1 MGTSHFSLSPHS
13 SVLFKG
19 IALLTPGGDLVY
31 CIDPHKQNRW
41 HLQLCVFLQ
50 EMLGLSEPPH
60 FLIPCFTATIDRWQD
75 PKTQTIKTFAEVYP
89 HASPHR
95 ALLEAAFGCLNADW
109 QTVERQPELCDSL
122 VLSSYQQQFPQ
133 LWQTHDLIARLA
145 PIEPFSPLQTGS
157 PARLAW
163 PTAHQTQMQGYV
175 LRLYVSS
182 SNARVERILETLHQ
196 LLEEHLRQP
205 YTLKVI
211 DVRKHPEQAEAD
223 QITATP
229 TLVKVSPAPIRRIAG
244 ALDQPEL
251 LLKILSSFERSS
263 FLEHTSPEET
273 SPEETS
279 PEEHG

>member
-1 MGTSHFSLSPHS
+1 MGTQFLLSPQS
-13 SVLFKG
+13 STLFKG

-31 CIDPHKQNRW
+31 CIDPEKQNRW

-50 EMLGLSEPPH
+50 ELLGLSEPPH

-89 HASPHR
+89 HAARHR
-95 ALLEAAFGCLNADW
+95 ALLGAAFGCIDADW
-109 QTVERQPELCDSL
+109 QMVERQPELCDSL
-122 VLSSYQQQFPQ
+122 VLASYRQQFPQ
-133 LWQTHDLIARLA
+133 LWQTHELIARLA
-145 PIEPFSPLQTGS
+145 PIVPASPLQTERPKRS
-157 PARLAW
+157 
-163 PTAHQTQMQGYV
+163 TATGTPNQMQGYV

-229 TLVKVSPAPIRRIAG
+229 TLVKVSPAPVRRIAG

-251 LLKILSSFERSS
+251 LLKVLSSFERSH
-263 FLEHTSPEET
+263 FLEQSDE
-273 SPEETS
+273 
-279 PEEHG
+279 

>member
-1 MGTSHFSLSPHS
+1 MGISHLSLSPQS

-50 EMLGLSEPPH
+50 ELLGLPEPPH

-75 PKTQTIKTFAEVYP
+75 PATQAIKTFAEVYP
-89 HASPHR
+89 HASRHR
-95 ALLEAAFGCLNADW
+95 ALLGAAFGCMNANW
-109 QTVERQPELCDSL
+109 QIVERQPEQCDSL
-122 VLSSYQQQFPQ
+122 VLSSYRHQFPQ

-145 PIEPFSPLQTGS
+145 PIESPSPLQAGK

-163 PTAHQTQMQGYV
+163 TTHSTQMQGYV

-251 LLKILSSFERSS
+251 LLRILSSFERSS
-263 FLEHTSPEET
+263 SEPID
-273 SPEETS
+273 P
-279 PEEHG
+279 